1 MKKIINTKYIKIVS
15 WLLILFIIMALAK
28 IYPLFAQSARNIQKS
43 YNMYRIVYV
52 IGTVIIGLLLEVD
65 RIISGIVSGF
75 EMMWLGVI
83 ISVGIIIMLMIPFLI
98 GVSITGLGMTYTI
111 MQEGLFR
118 SIIGVS
124 SGVILAQSITNRVEI

>member
-1 MKKIINTKYIKIVS
+1 M
-15 WLLILFIIMALAK
+15 
-28 IYPLFAQSARNIQKS
+28 
-43 YNMYRIVYV
+43 
-52 IGTVIIGLLLEVD
+52 EVD
-65 RIISGIVSGF
+65 RIIGGIVSGF

-98 GVSITGLGMTYTI
+98 GVSITGFGMTYTI

-124 SGVILAQSITNRVEI
+124 SGVILAQSITNKVEI